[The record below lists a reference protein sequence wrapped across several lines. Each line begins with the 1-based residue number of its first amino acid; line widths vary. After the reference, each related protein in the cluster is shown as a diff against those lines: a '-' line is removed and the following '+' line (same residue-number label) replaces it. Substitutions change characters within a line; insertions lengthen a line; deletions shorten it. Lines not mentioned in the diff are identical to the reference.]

1 MRILLLATAIIFFSI
16 SSTFAQAFGS
26 GNNQVIVKGTV
37 TDEYTGAPAQS
48 TIEFKDKTG
57 KKIKVTS
64 NSKDGFY
71 TQILNGGEEYEVIFS
86 GNDVFREITTISLP
100 SVQKV
105 EEKVINFKVKKLTPG
120 LPIFKIS
127 GFDRGSTKLNAQST
141 ELINKLQEAM
151 KFNRQ
156 VKFAIVVCDD
166 YSAPAAPKAESN
178 EQPKNKQDKK
188 TSKDKKNKKDTKK
201 KPEKEVTTP
210 AKPATPVG
218 SESIINKR
226 IAAVE
231 QQLES
236 WQRFKERITVKGDKN
251 YQTQGSTSCNFII
264 VVESIDDTFK

>member
-1 MRILLLATAIIFFSI
+1 
-16 SSTFAQAFGS
+16 
-26 GNNQVIVKGTV
+26 
-37 TDEYTGAPAQS
+37 
-48 TIEFKDKTG
+48 
-57 KKIKVTS
+57 
-64 NSKDGFY
+64 
-71 TQILNGGEEYEVIFS
+71 
-86 GNDVFREITTISLP
+86 
-100 SVQKV
+100 
-105 EEKVINFKVKKLTPG
+105 